1 MVPMSEATTAPLG
14 RADLQIHTAYG
25 DAMEGAEVIFDQI
38 EALGTLN
45 VVAVTD
51 HDDIEGALLAR
62 EVHARGSYSFEFVPG
77 IEVTTRQ
84 GHLLGL
90 WVDEPLRSF
99 RSLEETVA
107 SIHRQ
112 GGLAVLP
119 HPFSMLTRS
128 IGRRRLERT
137 LAIEDTSVHPDG
149 IELANPT
156 MFGWDTHRAQ
166 RLNEERYG
174 LAVTGGSDAHFT
186 ELVGSAYTTFAGRTS
201 EELRLAIVERRTDG
215 VLERKVPLVEI
226 GLRRLLHQQV
236 RGLSVTPRKVLGPP
250 IRRVIGRLRR

>member
-1 MVPMSEATTAPLG
+1 MSEATTARPG
-14 RADLQIHTAYG
+14 RADLQIHTAHGDGMG
-25 DAMEGAEVIFDQI
+25 DAAAIFAQI
-38 EALGTLN
+38 ESMGTLN

-62 EVHARGSYSFEFVPG
+62 EVHARGSYSFDFVPG

-107 SIHRQ
+107 AIHEQ

-137 LAIEDTSVHPDG
+137 LAIDDASVHPDG

-156 MFGWDTHRAQ
+156 MFGWDTHRAR
-166 RLNEERYG
+166 RLNEKRYG
-174 LAVTGGSDAHFT
+174 LAITGGSDAHFT

-201 EELRLAIVERRTDG
+201 EELRLAILERTTDG
-215 VLERKVPLVEI
+215 VLERKVPLREI
-226 GLRRLLHQQV
+226 GVRRLLHQQV

-250 IRRVIGRLRR
+250 LRRAVRRVRG

>member
-1 MVPMSEATTAPLG
+1 MSEATTARLG
-14 RADLQIHTAYG
+14 RADLQIHTAHGDGMG
-25 DAMEGAEVIFDQI
+25 DAAAIFDQI
-38 EALGTLN
+38 ESIGTLN

-62 EVHARGSYSFEFVPG
+62 EVHERGNYSFEFVPG

-90 WVDEPLRSF
+90 WVEEPLRSF

-107 SIHRQ
+107 AIHGQ

-137 LAIEDTSVHPDG
+137 LKIEDTSVHPDG

-156 MFGWDTHRAQ
+156 TFGWDTRRAR

-174 LAVTGGSDAHFT
+174 LAVTGGSDSHFT
-186 ELVGSAYTTFAGRTS
+186 ELVGSAYTTFAGHTS
-201 EELRLAIVERRTDG
+201 EELRQAIVERRTDG
-215 VLERKVPLVEI
+215 VLERKVPLAEI
-226 GLRRLLHQQV
+226 GVRRLLDQQV

-250 IRRVIGRLRR
+250 MRWAGRRARRVRG

>member
-1 MVPMSEATTAPLG
+1 MSEATTARLG
-14 RADLQIHTAYG
+14 RADLQIHTAHGDGMG
-25 DAMEGAEVIFDQI
+25 DAAAIFDQI
-38 EALGTLN
+38 ESMGTLN

-99 RSLEETVA
+99 RSLEETVTE
-107 SIHRQ
+107 IHEQ

-137 LAIEDTSVHPDG
+137 LAIDDASVHPDG

-156 MFGWDTHRAQ
+156 MFGWDTHRARQ
-166 RLNEERYG
+166 LNEERYG

-186 ELVGSAYTTFAGRTS
+186 ELAGSAYTTFTGRTS
-201 EELRLAIVERRTDG
+201 EELRLAIVERQTDG
-215 VLERKVPLVEI
+215 VLARKLPLAEI
-226 GLRRLLHQQV
+226 GVRRLLQQQV

-250 IRRVIGRLRR
+250 MERVVRWVRR